1 MVVPLPKAATP
12 PEALQEGHFARIIA
26 GHERFCSRF
35 APMASKAANFVP
47 PTIGVAVMKSMIGKL
62 GTMTAVA
69 MLVVATP
76 AIAGKPTGSPKPSDS
91 VVAVLGFDADWT
103 QNTPNGA
110 VHPAACQT
118 EAHLAGPNEVAIVN
132 MNGFL
137 APSGATNNFLQLKA
151 AVSVDG
157 WPFEP
162 VSDYYTI
169 DGMTDGAA
177 QVGTSKSFALEDGAT
192 YVFAAQFQTG
202 FPQVSGFSTCHGT
215 VMVVRLAP

>member
-1 MVVPLPKAATP
+1 MTL
-12 PEALQEGHFARIIA
+12 R
-26 GHERFCSRF
+26 
-35 APMASKAANFVP
+35 AANFVP
-47 PTIGVAVMKSMIGKL
+47 PTIGEAVMKRMIGKL
-62 GTMTAVA
+62 GTITAVA
-69 MLVVATP
+69 MLVAAAP
-76 AIAGKPTGSPKPSDS
+76 AMAQQQRGAKMTSG
-91 VVAVLGFDADWT
+91 VVTVLDVDADWT

-118 EAHLAGPNEVAIVN
+118 AAYLAGPNEVAIVN

-137 APSGATNNFLQLKA
+137 APSGATNNFLQLKV

>member
-1 MVVPLPKAATP
+1 M
-12 PEALQEGHFARIIA
+12 
-26 GHERFCSRF
+26 
-35 APMASKAANFVP
+35 
-47 PTIGVAVMKSMIGKL
+47 MKSMIDKL
-62 GTMTAVA
+62 VTITSVA
-69 MLVVATP
+69 MLVAAPP
-76 AIAGKPTGSPKPSDS
+76 AMAGNAKSSPRVSNA
-91 VVAVLGFDADWT
+91 VVTVLDIDADWT
-103 QNTPNGA
+103 QNMPNGA

-118 EAHLAGPNEVAIVN
+118 EAYLAGPNEVAIVN

-137 APSGATNNFLQLKA
+137 APSGATTNFLQLKV

-177 QVGTSKSFALEDGAT
+177 HVGTSKSFTLEDGAT

-202 FPQVSGFSTCHGT
+202 FPQVVGFSTCHGT